1 MPSADF
7 RAAVRKPHDPLSPRS
22 GTRRGP
28 PEVSSA
34 AFPAHPPN
42 LQRRPLMDMDFAVAC
57 LLVRTTLPRIRF
69 LSIGSRVCS
78 TLPSDPA
85 LRRRPCA
92 SLALHLHQV
101 VRGTSTPKLRIML
114 GTHADSE
121 APPPQ
126 FSFSLPSF
134 RCFASECRTGCFAF
148 KAIRNTFFLGG
159 GGASAPAFPRRPWER

>member
-78 TLPSDPA
+78 ALPSDPA

-114 GTHADSE
+114 GTHAEPE
-121 APPPQ
+121 APASTKALIPRSHGPPW
-126 FSFSLPSF
+126 
-134 RCFASECRTGCFAF
+134 ECRTGGSRLRNQPHP
-148 KAIRNTFFLGG
+148 AIT
-159 GGASAPAFPRRPWER
+159 